1 MARNVVIESY
11 CYACMAF
18 IIKASNVSLA
28 KGKTLIYVFWSMTIT
43 LDLK

>member
-28 KGKTLIYVFWSMTIT
+28 KRQNT
-43 LDLK
+43 DLCFLEHDDNT